1 MIRIPRGIAA
11 GALVLGIAVA
21 VSACS
26 SSSTPAASTSASAS
40 SGTGTAAQISG
51 TGTVNVLYA
60 GSLVDLM
67 EKQVGPAYDSA
78 TGFTFQGTGAGS
90 SALAT
95 EIKGK
100 TTKADVFI
108 SAAPDVNT
116 TLEGSANGDWV
127 QWYATF
133 ASSKLVIGY
142 NPKSSFAS
150 QLQSKPW
157 YKVIGQ
163 SGFKFGSTD
172 AQLDPKGKLGNQA
185 LTDAATKHD
194 EPALADLA
202 KGFDSVQPEES
213 LVGRLQAGQL
223 DAGFF
228 YASEA
233 KAAGIPTVPV
243 TGEDLK
249 AIYTITQVAGAP
261 NAQGAQAF
269 IQYLLGKKGQATL
282 AKNGFDVTTPAT
294 VTGSGV
300 PKSLKGYVAK

>member
-1 MIRIPRGIAA
+1 MRRVAA
-11 GALVLGIAVA
+11 GTLALGIALA
-21 VSACS
+21 VTACS
-26 SSSTPAASTSASAS
+26 PSGSSTPSASPSPTASTP
-40 SGTGTAAQISG
+40 AQITGS
-51 TGTVNVLYA
+51 GTVNVLYA

-67 EKQVGPAYDSA
+67 EQQIGPAYDTA

-95 EIKGK
+95 EIKGE

-116 TLEGSANGDWV
+116 TLEGAANGNWV
-127 QWYATF
+127 SWYATF

-142 NPKSSFAS
+142 DPQSSFAA
-150 QLQSKPW
+150 QLKSKPW
-157 YKVIGQ
+157 YDVIGQ
-163 SGFKFGSTD
+163 SGFRFGSTD

-185 LTDAATKHD
+185 LEDAAKKHD
-194 EPALADLA
+194 QPALAALA
-202 KGFDSVQPEES
+202 NDFDSVQPEES
-213 LVGRLQAGQL
+213 LVGRLQAHQL

-233 KAAGIPTVPV
+233 KAANIPTVPV

-249 AIYTITQVAGAP
+249 AIYTITQVAKAP
-261 NAQGAQAF
+261 NPQGAQAF
-269 IQYLLGKKGQATL
+269 IQYLLGKKGRAVL
-282 AKNGFDVTTPAT
+282 AKNGYDLTTPAI

-300 PKSLKGYVAK
+300 PKSLSGVVAK

>member
-1 MIRIPRGIAA
+1 MTSTRGLAA
-11 GALVLGIAVA
+11 GILALGVAVA
-21 VSACS
+21 LTACS
-26 SSSTPAASTSASAS
+26 SGSSTASASAS
-40 SGTGTAAQISG
+40 PSASASASKQITGSGT
-51 TGTVNVLYA
+51 VDVLYA

-67 EKQVGPAYDSA
+67 EQQIGPAYDKA

-95 EIKGK
+95 QIKGK

-116 TLEGSANGDWV
+116 TLEGDANGNWV
-127 QWYATF
+127 SWYATF

-142 NPKSSFAS
+142 DPQSSFAA
-150 QLQSKPW
+150 QLKSKPW
-157 YKVIGQ
+157 YEVIGQ
-163 SGFKFGSTD
+163 SGFRFGSTD

-185 LTDAATKHD
+185 LNDAATKHD
-194 EPALADLA
+194 QPALATLA
-202 KGFDSVQPEES
+202 NGFNAVQPEES
-213 LVGRLQAGQL
+213 LVGRLQAHQL

-233 KAAGIPTVPV
+233 KAANIPTVPV

-249 AIYTITQVAGAP
+249 AIYTITQVAQAP
-261 NAQGAQAF
+261 NPQGAQAF
-269 IQYLLGKKGQATL
+269 IQYLLGTKGRAVL
-282 AKNGFDVTTPAT
+282 AKNGYDLTTPAT

-300 PKSLKGYVAK
+300 PKSLSGVVAK

>member
-1 MIRIPRGIAA
+1 MTRTRGIAV
-11 GALVLGIAVA
+11 GIIALGLTIALA
-21 VSACS
+21 ACS
-26 SSSTPAASTSASAS
+26 AGSSSPSASATS
-40 SGTGTAAQISG
+40 TAPAATKQITG

-67 EKQVGPAYDSA
+67 EQQIGPAYDTA

-95 EIKGK
+95 QIKGK

-116 TLEGSANGDWV
+116 TLEGSANGNWV
-127 QWYATF
+127 SWYATF

-142 NPKSSFAS
+142 DPQSSFAEE
-150 QLQSKPW
+150 LQSKPW
-157 YKVIGQ
+157 YDVIGQ
-163 SGFKFGSTD
+163 SGFRFGSTD

-185 LTDAATKHD
+185 LDDAATKHD
-194 EPALADLA
+194 QPALATLA
-202 KGFDSVQPEES
+202 NGFNAVQPEES
-213 LVGRLQAGQL
+213 LVGRLQAHQL

-233 KAAGIPTVPV
+233 KAANIPTVPV
-243 TGEDLK
+243 TGEDLR
-249 AIYTITQVAGAP
+249 AIYTITELSQAP
-261 NAQGAQAF
+261 NSEGAQAF
-269 IQYLLGKKGQATL
+269 IQYLLGAKGRVVL
-282 AKNGFDVTTPAT
+282 AKNGYDITTPAT

-300 PKSLKGYVAK
+300 PKSLAAVTTK